1 MIVIDA
7 TPLQT
12 GHRHHGIGSYTAGLL
27 NALLCPSL
35 IGSHGDAPAL
45 LLHASGRGD
54 PPLAVDVAVRPDI
67 RVIPVSQPLWQG
79 GRWPWLVD
87 RVQPP
92 MRFRCIRAAV
102 QRAHARIYHATEPNG
117 LVRVA
122 GVRTLA
128 TLYDLIPLHYPSA
141 IFPLRRLDVR
151 AAYARYL
158 RQLRHADHL
167 MAISEA
173 TKQDAVERL
182 HIPPER
188 ISVTPLAV
196 DDRRFYPRS
205 LEEIGN
211 VLARHNLRQP
221 YFLHV
226 GSSVYHKNTAAVV
239 RAFSL
244 FCQEARAEH
253 ALYVTGAY
261 EDRVLADLHRSC
273 RHLFE
278 SRRVRMIG
286 VVPGDDLPALYSAAE
301 ALVYPSLIEGFGLPV
316 LEAMRCA
323 TPVLT
328 SNTSSLPEVGGDAVL
343 YVDPRRP
350 DEIAA
355 GLHRLAS
362 RPALRA
368 ELVARGRGRAG
379 LYSWA
384 RTAEQTLRVYKG
396 FL

>member
-12 GHRHHGIGSYTAGLL
+12 EHRYHGIGSYTAGLL
-27 NALLCPSL
+27 DALLCPSL
-35 IGSHGDAPAL
+35 TESPRDSLAL
-45 LLHASGRGD
+45 LLHASQPNEL
-54 PPLAVDVAVRPDI
+54 PPAVDLALRPGI
-67 RVIPVSQPLWQG
+67 RVISVPQSLWQG
-79 GRWPWLVD
+79 ARCVD
-87 RVQPP
+87 RLQALI
-92 MRFRCIRAAV
+92 RFRCIRAAV
-102 QRAHARIYHATEPNG
+102 QRAQARVYHATEPNG
-117 LVRVA
+117 LVHVA

-151 AAYARYL
+151 AGYARYL
-158 RQLRHADHL
+158 HQLRRADHL
-167 MAISEA
+167 IAISEA

-182 HIPPER
+182 RVPPER

-196 DDRRFYPRS
+196 DGRRFYPRS
-205 LEEIGN
+205 LEEIEN
-211 VLARHNLRQP
+211 VLARHGLRRP

-226 GSSVYHKNTAAVV
+226 GSSAYHKNTAAVV
-239 RAFSL
+239 PAFSL
-244 FCQEARAEH
+244 FCQEAGAEH

-261 EDRVLADLHRSC
+261 EDRVLADMHSSC
-273 RHLFE
+273 PQLFA
-278 SRRVRMIG
+278 SRRVHMIG
-286 VVPGDDLPALYSAAE
+286 VVPGDDLPALYSGAE

-328 SNTSSLPEVGGDAVL
+328 SHTSSLPEVGGDAVL

-362 RPALRA
+362 QPELRA
-368 ELVARGRGRAG
+368 ELVARGRGRAA
-379 LYSWA
+379 LFSWA
-384 RTAEQTLRVYKG
+384 RTADQTLRIYKE

>member
-27 NALLCPSL
+27 DALLCPSL
-35 IGSHGDAPAL
+35 TGSHRDSLAL
-45 LLHASGRGD
+45 LLQASGPD
-54 PPLAVDVAVRPDI
+54 DLPLAVDVAVRPDI

-87 RVQPP
+87 RLQPLV
-92 MRFRCIRAAV
+92 RFRRIRAAV
-102 QRAHARIYHATEPNG
+102 QRAQASVYHATEPNG
-117 LVRVA
+117 LVCVA

-141 IFPLRRLDVR
+141 IFPLRRLDLR
-151 AAYARYL
+151 AGYARYL
-158 RQLRHADHL
+158 HQLQRADHL

-173 TKQDAVERL
+173 SKQDAVERL
-182 HIPPER
+182 RIPPER

-205 LEEIGN
+205 PEEIEN
-211 VLARHNLRQP
+211 VLARHNVRQP

-244 FCQEARAEH
+244 FCQEAMAEH

-261 EDRVLADLHRSC
+261 EDRVLADLHSSC

-286 VVPGDDLPALYSAAE
+286 VVPGDDLPALYSGAE

-328 SNTSSLPEVGGDAVL
+328 SNMSSLPEVGGDAVL

-355 GLHRLAS
+355 GLHQLTS
-362 RPALRA
+362 RPELRA
-368 ELVARGRGRAG
+368 ELVARGRGRAA
-379 LYSWA
+379 LFSWA
-384 RTAEQTLRVYKG
+384 RTAEQTLRVYKE

>member
-1 MIVIDA
+1 
-7 TPLQT
+7 
-12 GHRHHGIGSYTAGLL
+12 
-27 NALLCPSL
+27 
-35 IGSHGDAPAL
+35 
-45 LLHASGRGD
+45 
-54 PPLAVDVAVRPDI
+54 
-67 RVIPVSQPLWQG
+67 
-79 GRWPWLVD
+79 VD
-87 RVQPP
+87 RLQALI
-92 MRFRCIRAAV
+92 RFRCVGAAV
-102 QRAHARIYHATEPNG
+102 QRAQARVYHATEPNG
-117 LVRVA
+117 LVHVA

-151 AAYARYL
+151 AGYARYL
-158 RQLRHADHL
+158 HQLKRADHL

-182 HIPPER
+182 RIPSER

-205 LEEIGN
+205 PEEIEN
-211 VLARHNLRQP
+211 VLARHGLRRP

-244 FCQEARAEH
+244 FCQEAGAEH
-253 ALYVTGAY
+253 DLYVTGAY
-261 EDRVLADLHRSC
+261 EDRILVDLRSSC
-273 RHLFE
+273 PHLFAR
-278 SRRVRMIG
+278 RRVHMIG
-286 VVPGDDLPALYSAAE
+286 VVSGDDLPALYSGAE
-301 ALVYPSLIEGFGLPV
+301 ALVYPSLMEGFGLPV

-328 SNTSSLPEVGGDAVL
+328 SNTSSLPEVGGNAVL

-362 RPALRA
+362 QPELRS
-368 ELVARGRGRAG
+368 ELVARGRGRAA
-379 LYSWA
+379 LFSWA
-384 RTAEQTLRVYKG
+384 RTAEQTLRVYKE

>member
-1 MIVIDA
+1 M
-7 TPLQT
+7 
-12 GHRHHGIGSYTAGLL
+12 
-27 NALLCPSL
+27 
-35 IGSHGDAPAL
+35 
-45 LLHASGRGD
+45 
-54 PPLAVDVAVRPDI
+54 
-67 RVIPVSQPLWQG
+67 RVISVSQPLWQG

-87 RVQPP
+87 RLQPLV
-92 MRFRCIRAAV
+92 RFRCIRAAV
-102 QRAHARIYHATEPNG
+102 QRAQARVYHATEPNG
-117 LVRVA
+117 LVHVA

-128 TLYDLIPLHYPSA
+128 TLYDLIPLHHPSA
-141 IFPLRRLDVR
+141 IFPLRRLDLR
-151 AAYARYL
+151 AGYARYL
-158 RQLRHADHL
+158 HQLQRADHL

-173 TKQDAVERL
+173 SKQDAVERL
-182 HIPPER
+182 RIPPER

-205 LEEIGN
+205 PEEIGA
-211 VLARHNLRQP
+211 VLARHNVRQP

-244 FCQEARAEH
+244 FCQETRAEH

-273 RHLFE
+273 RHLFAG
-278 SRRVRMIG
+278 RRVHMIG
-286 VVPGDDLPALYSAAE
+286 VVSGDDLPALYSGAE

-355 GLHRLAS
+355 GLHRLAR
-362 RPALRA
+362 RPELRA
-368 ELVARGRGRAG
+368 PLVARGRGAPGPYSRAN
-379 LYSWA
+379 
-384 RTAEQTLRVYKG
+384 TPEQNLPAHTVL
-396 FL
+396 